1 MICFQL
7 VSSDSTI
14 HMNVYAYWALAHQ
27 FTRVQV
33 TQVNVQLPSNSI
45 AGLDAGRGA
54 EEGHGYV
61 GVAPTSRFMF
71 IAAYLY
77 N

>member
-1 MICFQL
+1 
-7 VSSDSTI
+7 
-14 HMNVYAYWALAHQ
+14 MNVYAYWALAHQ

-54 EEGHGYV
+54 EEGHGLV
-61 GVAPTSRFMF
+61 GVAPTSRFTF
-71 IAAYLY
+71 YSCVIVQIVYIVHY
-77 N
+77 VIEQ